1 MVILAGPSYPRR
13 LWCIIEAFTF
23 LRVGADP
30 SRIKVIPLGLMSSR
44 ASGDATSATDR
55 VRDAFAA
62 FDIRDAQCYAA
73 DRDRMLANVG
83 LAWTSNDEA
92 SPDFR
97 TIEDSKKQWGK
108 IRTATKI
115 AFALQPMPEAP
126 HTSNLPKDELEAR
139 EAAAKATPPTSL
151 RQSPS
156 RKLSAALSKSQ
167 RSLRKDSV

>member
-73 DRDRMLANVG
+73 DRDRLLG
-83 LAWTSNDEA
+83 
-92 SPDFR
+92 
-97 TIEDSKKQWGK
+97 
-108 IRTATKI
+108 
-115 AFALQPMPEAP
+115 
-126 HTSNLPKDELEAR
+126 AR
-139 EAAAKATPPTSL
+139 R
-151 RQSPS
+151 RQH
-156 RKLSAALSKSQ
+156 LT
-167 RSLRKDSV
+167 

>member
-1 MVILAGPSYPRR
+1 
-13 LWCIIEAFTF
+13 
-23 LRVGADP
+23 
-30 SRIKVIPLGLMSSR
+30 
-44 ASGDATSATDR
+44 
-55 VRDAFAA
+55 
-62 FDIRDAQCYAA
+62 
-73 DRDRMLANVG
+73 MLANVG

-97 TIEDSKKQWGK
+97 TIEDGKKRWGK

-167 RSLRKDSV
+167 RSLRKDSERGERENHHDVIGHMPGPDACIREKNVSL